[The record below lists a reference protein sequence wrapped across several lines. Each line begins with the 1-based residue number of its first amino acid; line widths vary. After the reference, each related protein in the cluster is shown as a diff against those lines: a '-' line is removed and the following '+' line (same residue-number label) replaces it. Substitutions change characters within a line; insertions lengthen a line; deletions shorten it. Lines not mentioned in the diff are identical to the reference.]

1 MFRNIGHCWALP
13 RPIPYVKLGLKSIN
27 HIFKNWRRIYRWE
40 KCDCAPFSSL
50 GNNVNQRKLRWDEW
64 SMRVY
69 EHLNGRQFKLWI
81 LWPFG
86 KTGCT
91 RIKDDVHVLIQVA
104 YLTSLQPRTWKLRR
118 GPTRLQAPWVL
129 HGLAVSSTLIHPF
142 FCRGEPLLK
151 KWLSANFHPTQPTFP
166 FSCPVPI
173 HFQRDIFLI
182 NGRSRE
188 GRWNVLPVRQLL
200 IQSWSNHTKLFH
212 EVWPLQ

>member
-1 MFRNIGHCWALP
+1 MFLNIGHCWTHPLP
-13 RPIPYVKLGLKSIN
+13 RSIPYVKLGLKSIN

-91 RIKDDVHVLIQVA
+91 RIKDDVHVLIHSA
-104 YLTSLQPRTWKLRR
+104 SNLKASMRTYK
-118 GPTRLQAPWVL
+118 T
-129 HGLAVSSTLIHPF
+129 SSTLSFTWPCSVVHFDSSF
-142 FCRGEPLLK
+142 F
-151 KWLSANFHPTQPTFP
+151 LSGGSLFWKNDWVQIFIQHSQRFLSRVRFLFTFKEI
-166 FSCPVPI
+166 FS
-173 HFQRDIFLI
+173 
-182 NGRSRE
+182 
-188 GRWNVLPVRQLL
+188 W
-200 IQSWSNHTKLFH
+200 
-212 EVWPLQ
+212 